1 MFIAYKR
8 SFDTLPHPIHTK
20 FARVYLVVMGKN
32 DDEFDV
38 WDAVAVFVF
47 AQKSGVDPE
56 ILRHHVQRNRT
67 DELQVSREVVKHI
80 D

>member
-1 MFIAYKR
+1 MC
-8 SFDTLPHPIHTK
+8 
-20 FARVYLVVMGKN
+20 KN
-32 DDEFDV
+32 DNKVDI
-38 WDAVAVFVF
+38 WDSVAVFVF
-47 AQKSGVDPE
+47 AQKSGIDPE